1 MVKFLRL
8 FLFKIILSFN
18 KKIMINIFKIIR
30 IVVIRIS
37 NEIKNKN
44 YIKKKEQ
51 DLKIFRDYK
60 P

>member
-1 MVKFLRL
+1 
-8 FLFKIILSFN
+8 
-18 KKIMINIFKIIR
+18 MINIFKIIG

-51 DLKIFRDYK
+51 DLKIFRCYK

>member
-1 MVKFLRL
+1 
-8 FLFKIILSFN
+8 
-18 KKIMINIFKIIR
+18 MINIFKIIG

-44 YIKKKEQ
+44 YIKKQEEG
-51 DLKIFRDYK
+51 LKIFRDYK